1 MVDAALM
8 WDEEPASA
16 IEFSIMKTEYT
27 GERGKSS

>member
-8 WDEEPASA
+8 WDEEPTSV

-27 GERGKSS
+27 RAGGKSS